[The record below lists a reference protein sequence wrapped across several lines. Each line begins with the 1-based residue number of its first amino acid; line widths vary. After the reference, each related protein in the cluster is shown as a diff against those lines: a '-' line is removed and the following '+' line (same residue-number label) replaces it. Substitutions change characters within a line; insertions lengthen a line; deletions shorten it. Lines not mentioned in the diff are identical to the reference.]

1 MTNKLQYEVKRNRKL
16 ISSTMAKTCNAIC
29 KYFKFIL
36 RFSLLPFYVSE
47 ILAINNRNAGTIF
60 MVQHN
65 VNYTEVFIC

>member
-1 MTNKLQYEVKRNRKL
+1 
-16 ISSTMAKTCNAIC
+16 MAKTCNAIC